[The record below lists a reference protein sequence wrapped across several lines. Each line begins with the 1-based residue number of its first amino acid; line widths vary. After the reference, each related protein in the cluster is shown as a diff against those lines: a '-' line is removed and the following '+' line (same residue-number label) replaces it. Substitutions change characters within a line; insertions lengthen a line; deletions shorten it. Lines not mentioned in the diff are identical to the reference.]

1 MPPLTDSSP
10 RPWLSPV
17 AQHREEEILADLPT
31 TTAALAS
38 TIGGLIE
45 ANRRIHEAECVNLN
59 PATNVM
65 NPVAEAALAAG
76 LGSRPSLGHPGE
88 KYEMGLEAIEQIE
101 VIAARLACQV
111 MGAGYAEIR
120 VGSGA
125 LANLYAFMATCQP
138 GDAIIVPPPSI
149 GGHVTH
155 ARDGA
160 AGLYGLRI
168 HHAPV
173 DAGRYT
179 VDVAGVAELAERVR
193 PALITIGGSLNLL
206 PHPVAELRAVADRVG
221 ARLLFDAAHACG
233 MLAGG
238 RWPNP
243 LREGADLVT
252 MSTYKSL
259 GGPPAGLVLTDDE
272 ELAARIDAIAHPGLT
287 ANFDV
292 AKSAALALSLLDW
305 VDHGP
310 GYAAAM
316 ADTAAALAAA
326 LEAEGLPVFRTV
338 EGPTTSHQLA
348 VDADRWGGGQATAER
363 LRQANLLA
371 SGIGLPTGEGLRL
384 GTPEIVRWGMT
395 PADMPVLAGFIARG
409 LREDPPAVAP
419 EVSAFRSRFT
429 TLHHI
434 RS

>member
-1 MPPLTDSSP
+1 
-10 RPWLSPV
+10 
-17 AQHREEEILADLPT
+17 
-31 TTAALAS
+31 
-38 TIGGLIE
+38 
-45 ANRRIHEAECVNLN
+45 
-59 PATNVM
+59 
-65 NPVAEAALAAG
+65 
-76 LGSRPSLGHPGE
+76 
-88 KYEMGLEAIEQIE
+88 
-101 VIAARLACQV
+101 
-111 MGAGYAEIR
+111 
-120 VGSGA
+120 
-125 LANLYAFMATCQP
+125 
-138 GDAIIVPPPSI
+138 
-149 GGHVTH
+149 
-155 ARDGA
+155 
-160 AGLYGLRI
+160 
-168 HHAPV
+168 
-173 DAGRYT
+173 
-179 VDVAGVAELAERVR
+179 
-193 PALITIGGSLNLL
+193 SLNLL

-338 EGPTTSHQLA
+338 EG
-348 VDADRWGGGQATAER
+348 
-363 LRQANLLA
+363 
-371 SGIGLPTGEGLRL
+371 
-384 GTPEIVRWGMT
+384 
-395 PADMPVLAGFIARG
+395 
-409 LREDPPAVAP
+409 
-419 EVSAFRSRFT
+419 
-429 TLHHI
+429 
-434 RS
+434 

>member
-1 MPPLTDSSP
+1 
-10 RPWLSPV
+10 
-17 AQHREEEILADLPT
+17 
-31 TTAALAS
+31 
-38 TIGGLIE
+38 
-45 ANRRIHEAECVNLN
+45 
-59 PATNVM
+59 
-65 NPVAEAALAAG
+65 
-76 LGSRPSLGHPGE
+76 
-88 KYEMGLEAIEQIE
+88 
-101 VIAARLACQV
+101 
-111 MGAGYAEIR
+111 
-120 VGSGA
+120 
-125 LANLYAFMATCQP
+125 NLYAFMATCQP

-272 ELAARIDAIAHPGLT
+272 ELAARI
-287 ANFDV
+287 
-292 AKSAALALSLLDW
+292 
-305 VDHGP
+305 
-310 GYAAAM
+310 
-316 ADTAAALAAA
+316 
-326 LEAEGLPVFRTV
+326 
-338 EGPTTSHQLA
+338 
-348 VDADRWGGGQATAER
+348 
-363 LRQANLLA
+363 
-371 SGIGLPTGEGLRL
+371 
-384 GTPEIVRWGMT
+384 
-395 PADMPVLAGFIARG
+395 
-409 LREDPPAVAP
+409 
-419 EVSAFRSRFT
+419 
-429 TLHHI
+429 
-434 RS
+434 